1 MAIAKSKTRRPVY
14 RTVAPFVLCGVMQ
27 AQVVTAPQAPP
38 QPSPQTPPATAPQ
51 GPPTQA
57 APPPPDTAT
66 PSLANLHIKELPDST
81 NSLASSTISTSQSL
95 HVRVGQSIFIS
106 TATRLK
112 RVYVS
117 DPQVVDSFTSSPR
130 QIVVIAKTPGVSSVI
145 LWDETGNSATYSVSS
160 DLNVASL
167 QNEIHAALPNDN
179 IMVEAHQDRI
189 ALTGS
194 AWSEAS
200 AEAAAKIAGQ
210 YTKNVVNSVTLRPSH
225 TRQVKLK
232 VQVIEVDRSKLE
244 QYGINIFSNGKNLS
258 NSTTGQFPSTNSYTP
273 PSGTTPGS
281 LTTSNPLNLLF
292 YNFGINVGVTIQ
304 DLQDRQIAQILAEP
318 TITTL
323 SGQKASFLAGGEF
336 PFPVV
341 QGSSGGL
348 TSITIQF
355 RPYGVKLDFTPIVN
369 DDQTIL
375 LKVAPEVSALD
386 YTNSVT
392 ISGYIVPA
400 ISTRRADTQVELR
413 DGQSFAISGLLDHRT
428 TDIFN
433 KMPGI
438 GDVPVLGQL
447 FKSKSVNHSIVE
459 LMVVVTP
466 MLVDPLSDTTAPT
479 PPQLPVPGLDPKQ
492 FDSKLGK
499 SKAAN
504 QAQPGGTGTP

>member
-1 MAIAKSKTRRPVY
+1 LRAAMVRVPGKLWKGAY
-14 RTVAPFVLCGVMQ
+14 RALAPLVLGGLLH
-27 AQVVTAPQAPP
+27 AQTAA
-38 QPSPQTPPATAPQ
+38 TPPA
-51 GPPTQA
+51 A
-57 APPPPDTAT
+57 AAV
-66 PSLANLHIKELPDST
+66 PSLGDLHIAKLPDST
-81 NSLASSTISTSQSL
+81 TALTSSTISASQSL
-95 HVRVGQSIFIS
+95 HLGVGQSIFITTMS
-106 TATRLK
+106 RLK

-117 DPQVVDSFTSSPR
+117 DPLVVDSFTSSPR
-130 QIVVIAKTPGVSSVI
+130 QIVVTGKTPGVSSLI
-145 LWDETGNSATYSVSS
+145 LWDEAGNSATYWVSS

-167 QNEIHAALPNDN
+167 QNEIHEALPSDN
-179 IMVEAHQDRI
+179 IKVDAQQDRVS
-189 ALTGS
+189 LSGV
-194 AWSEAS
+194 AWSETS
-200 AEAAAKIAGQ
+200 AEAAVKLAGL
-210 YTKNVVNSVTLRPSH
+210 YAKNVVNSVTVRQLH
-225 TRQVKLK
+225 IRQVKLK
-232 VQVIEVDRSKLE
+232 VQVIEIDRSKLE
-244 QYGINIFSNGKNLS
+244 QFGINIFSEGKNLG
-258 NSTTGQFPSTNSYTP
+258 NSTTGQFPSTPTYTP

-292 YNFGINVGVTIQ
+292 YNFGLNVGLTVQ
-304 DLQDRQIAQILAEP
+304 DLQDKQIAQILAEP

-386 YTNSVT
+386 YTNAVT
-392 ISGYIVPA
+392 ISGYTIPA

-438 GDVPVLGQL
+438 GDVPILGQL
-447 FKSKSVNHSIVE
+447 FKSKSINHSTVE

-466 MLVDPLSDTTAPT
+466 MLVDPLSDTSAPT
-479 PPQLPVPGLDPKQ
+479 LPHLPVGNIDAKQ
-492 FDSKLGK
+492 FDSKIGEK
-499 SKAAN
+499 KAAP
-504 QAQPGGTGTP
+504 QPQPGGTGTQ